1 MDGVV
6 KQGRTGLWFWSMFGC
21 TALLT
26 LLQVTSVSTS
36 QEQIPEE
43 VSYQTLKVTVL
54 RARLHTSADYF
65 SESDCYVTF
74 FFPTKTDRKYRTRTV
89 SNTNQP
95 KWNETFTLLV
105 PVLLKN
111 VLEIQLHD
119 EDLITSDDLISTV
132 LFDLGNLRVGEME
145 TKVFELNSET
155 DEELVME
162 FELIQSDETPQE
174 NAGNSI
180 IENDELPEIHE
191 TVSFRTLKVTVLRAR
206 LHTSA
211 DFFSES
217 DCYVTFFFPVES
229 ARKYRTRTV
238 SNTNQPEWKETFTLR
253 VPVLLKNVLEIQVHD
268 EDPVTSDDHISTVL
282 FDLGDLRV
290 GEKETKVF
298 ELNSETNDE
307 LVMEF
312 EPVQSDETPQ
322 ENVDNG
328 IVMIHKEK
336 VSYWTLKV
344 SILRARLHT
353 SEDLFSNS
361 DCYVIFFLPT
371 ATARKHRTRTVSNT
385 NQPEWKETFTLRVP
399 VLLKNV
405 LEIQVHDEDPI
416 TSDDHISTVL
426 FDLGNL
432 PVGEKETKVFELNS
446 ETDDELVMEFEL
458 IQSDEAP
465 QEYISNG
472 IVMAAPLSVL
482 QFSMRNHQNSDYL
495 KDRILKVRGAYD
507 ETQRFTS
514 EGTDLCFYINRD
526 LETELGVLSGSD
538 EDDADAPLESALN
551 VPPLPA
557 RYSGTATLTIDQKT
571 VVLDLEAQQSQ
582 EEHLAV
588 RLDNELPAQEREFLM
603 KRKALVMKALEKTL
617 SLTSP
622 LDPKKVPTIAVAGS
636 GGGSRAM
643 TGLLG
648 SLRGLQEIGVLD
660 AVTYLTGVSGST
672 WALSA
677 LYREAN
683 WSQQDLN
690 KVISAEREQLTKSV
704 LDLFSPERLRYY
716 REEMAEKKEQ
726 GHISSLTDFAGL
738 LFEQIIFGEKVESTV
753 SEQQMAVNEGQ
764 NPLPIY
770 TAVNIKD
777 DLQFNG
783 SEAEWYEFTPYEV
796 GFHKYEVFVRTENF
810 GSEFFLGYII
820 NKLPELRIAYLLGI
834 WGSDFSL
841 SITDLWKRFTGREA
855 PWSGKFV
862 DQVSITETDSEPSGL
877 DTVVIDPVSDA
888 AEDVSDFLRDE
899 IVIAKMFN
907 FMRGFSLRWNYTENS
922 NFNTDTDLHPD
933 SIPSRLT
940 PSDAFLHPVDAG
952 HSITQGCVPVLRPER
967 DVDVIISIGFSLDRE
982 RFLKVLEDTAVYC
995 KEHDIPFPDADFA
1008 SLEKEPLQEV
1018 YVFEDEENPKAP
1030 IVMHFP
1036 LINLSYQQY
1045 KKPGVKRETE
1055 EEIQAGKVDVT
1066 SDDTPYAT
1074 INLVYSPEDY
1084 DALGDLTT
1092 YNILNNKEK
1101 IQEVLR
1107 KALQKKE
1114 SSV

>member
-1 MDGVV
+1 M
-6 KQGRTGLWFWSMFGC
+6 C
-21 TALLT
+21 HLLSPAFCFCV
-26 LLQVTSVSTS
+26 LVSN
-36 QEQIPEE
+36 
-43 VSYQTLKVTVL
+43 
-54 RARLHTSADYF
+54 
-65 SESDCYVTF
+65 SDCYVTF
-74 FFPTKTDRKYRTRTV
+74 FLPTAT
-89 SNTNQP
+89 
-95 KWNETFTLLV
+95 
-105 PVLLKN
+105 
-111 VLEIQLHD
+111 
-119 EDLITSDDLISTV
+119 
-132 LFDLGNLRVGEME
+132 
-145 TKVFELNSET
+145 
-155 DEELVME
+155 
-162 FELIQSDETPQE
+162 
-174 NAGNSI
+174 
-180 IENDELPEIHE
+180 
-191 TVSFRTLKVTVLRAR
+191 
-206 LHTSA
+206 
-211 DFFSES
+211 
-217 DCYVTFFFPVES
+217 

-253 VPVLLKNVLEIQVHD
+253 VPVLLKNVLEIQLHD

-282 FDLGDLRV
+282 FDLGNLRV

-298 ELNSETNDE
+298 ELNSETNDK

-312 EPVQSDETPQ
+312 EP
-322 ENVDNG
+322 
-328 IVMIHKEK
+328 
-336 VSYWTLKV
+336 
-344 SILRARLHT
+344 
-353 SEDLFSNS
+353 
-361 DCYVIFFLPT
+361 
-371 ATARKHRTRTVSNT
+371 
-385 NQPEWKETFTLRVP
+385 
-399 VLLKNV
+399 
-405 LEIQVHDEDPI
+405 
-416 TSDDHISTVL
+416 
-426 FDLGNL
+426 
-432 PVGEKETKVFELNS
+432 
-446 ETDDELVMEFEL
+446 

-472 IVMAAPLSVL
+472 IIMAAPLSVL
-482 QFSMRNHQNSDYL
+482 QFSMRNHQNSDCL

-507 ETQRFTS
+507 ETQRFIS

-526 LETELGVLSGSD
+526 LETELGVLSGSE
-538 EDDADAPLESALN
+538 EDDADAPLESAAN

-557 RYSGTATLTIDQKT
+557 RCSGTATLAIDQKN
-571 VVLDLEAQQSQ
+571 VVLDLQAQQSQ

-622 LDPKKVPTIAVAGS
+622 LDPKKVPTIAVASS

-643 TGLLG
+643 TGFLG
-648 SLRGLQEIGVLD
+648 SLRGLKEIGVLD

-683 WSQQDLN
+683 WSQQGLN
-690 KVISAEREQLTKSV
+690 KVISFEKEQMTKSV
-704 LDLFSPERLRYY
+704 LEVFSPEKLHYY

-726 GHISSLTDFAGL
+726 GHISSFIDFAGL
-738 LFEQIIFGEKVESTV
+738 FVEQLVFGEKVESTL

-770 TAVNIKD
+770 AAVNMKE
-777 DLQFNG
+777 DLHGSG
-783 SEAEWYEFTPYEV
+783 SEAEWCEFTPYEV
-796 GFHKYEVFVRTENF
+796 GFHKYGAFVQTENF

-834 WGSDFSL
+834 WSSNFAL
-841 SITDLWKRFTGREA
+841 SITQLWKFFTGRET
-855 PWSGKFV
+855 PWG
-862 DQVSITETDSEPSGL
+862 DQLKAKVRVTETDSEPSGL
-877 DTVVIDPVSDA
+877 DTVVIDPVSDVT
-888 AEDVSDFLRDE
+888 DGVSDFLRDE
-899 IVIAKMFN
+899 VVMAEMFN
-907 FMRGFSLRWNYTENS
+907 FMRGFSLRWNYKENS
-922 NFNTDTDLHPD
+922 NFNTDKDLHPD

-952 HSITQGCVPVLRPER
+952 HSIKQGCVPVLRPER
-967 DVDVIISIGFSLDRE
+967 DVDVIISLGFPWDGE
-982 RFLKVLEDTAVYC
+982 RFLKILEDTAVYC

-1008 SLEKEPLQEV
+1008 GLEKEPLQEV

-1036 LINLSYQQY
+1036 LINLSYQQH

-1066 SDDTPYAT
+1066 SEDSPYT
-1074 INLVYSPEDY
+1074 TNNFTYSPEDY

>member
-1 MDGVV
+1 SAWKEEPTPVQDSLEGLY
-6 KQGRTGLWFWSMFGC
+6 LWFGLV
-21 TALLT
+21 ALCHCYPRGLDPPS
-26 LLQVTSVSTS
+26 LIHLYVDIMSEFHRPLSCCSDAAPFDSV
-36 QEQIPEE
+36 
-43 VSYQTLKVTVL
+43 
-54 RARLHTSADYF
+54 
-65 SESDCYVTF
+65 
-74 FFPTKTDRKYRTRTV
+74 
-89 SNTNQP
+89 N
-95 KWNETFTLLV
+95 
-105 PVLLKN
+105 
-111 VLEIQLHD
+111 
-119 EDLITSDDLISTV
+119 
-132 LFDLGNLRVGEME
+132 
-145 TKVFELNSET
+145 
-155 DEELVME
+155 
-162 FELIQSDETPQE
+162 
-174 NAGNSI
+174 
-180 IENDELPEIHE
+180 
-191 TVSFRTLKVTVLRAR
+191 
-206 LHTSA
+206 
-211 DFFSES
+211 
-217 DCYVTFFFPVES
+217 
-229 ARKYRTRTV
+229 
-238 SNTNQPEWKETFTLR
+238 
-253 VPVLLKNVLEIQVHD
+253 
-268 EDPVTSDDHISTVL
+268 
-282 FDLGDLRV
+282 
-290 GEKETKVF
+290 
-298 ELNSETNDE
+298 
-307 LVMEF
+307 
-312 EPVQSDETPQ
+312 
-322 ENVDNG
+322 
-328 IVMIHKEK
+328 IVMCE
-336 VSYWTLKV
+336 S
-344 SILRARLHT
+344 
-353 SEDLFSNS
+353 
-361 DCYVIFFLPT
+361 
-371 ATARKHRTRTVSNT
+371 
-385 NQPEWKETFTLRVP
+385 
-399 VLLKNV
+399 
-405 LEIQVHDEDPI
+405 
-416 TSDDHISTVL
+416 
-426 FDLGNL
+426 
-432 PVGEKETKVFELNS
+432 
-446 ETDDELVMEFEL
+446 
-458 IQSDEAP
+458 
-465 QEYISNG
+465 
-472 IVMAAPLSVL
+472 LSVL
-482 QFSMRNHQNSDYL
+482 CVQ
-495 KDRILKVRGAYD
+495 
-507 ETQRFTS
+507 
-514 EGTDLCFYINRD
+514 
-526 LETELGVLSGSD
+526 
-538 EDDADAPLESALN
+538 
-551 VPPLPA
+551 
-557 RYSGTATLTIDQKT
+557 
-571 VVLDLEAQQSQ
+571 
-582 EEHLAV
+582 
-588 RLDNELPAQEREFLM
+588 
-603 KRKALVMKALEKTL
+603 
-617 SLTSP
+617 
-622 LDPKKVPTIAVAGS
+622 VPTIAVAGS

-738 LFEQIIFGEKVESTV
+738 LFDWLIKCFKGY
-753 SEQQMAVNEGQ
+753 QQMAVNEGQ

-820 NKLPELRIAYLLGI
+820 NKLPELRIAYLLGETLVFIQYAEEFQKYKKNSICVCLCFFFCSGI

-841 SITDLWKRFTGREA
+841 SITDLWKRFT
-855 PWSGKFV
+855 
-862 DQVSITETDSEPSGL
+862 
-877 DTVVIDPVSDA
+877 
-888 AEDVSDFLRDE
+888 
-899 IVIAKMFN
+899 VIAKMFN
-907 FMRGFSLRWNYTENS
+907 FMRGFSLCHISSST
-922 NFNTDTDLHPD
+922 FVFCTDLHPD

-982 RFLKVLEDTAVYC
+982 RFLKDTAVYC